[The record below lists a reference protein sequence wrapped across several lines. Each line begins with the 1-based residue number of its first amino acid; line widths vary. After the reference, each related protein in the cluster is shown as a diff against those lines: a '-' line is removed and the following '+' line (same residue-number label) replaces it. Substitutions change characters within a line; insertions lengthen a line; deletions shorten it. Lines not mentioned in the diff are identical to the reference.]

1 MIHHDIVIAYIR
13 PYSAFEGATTP
24 AVFILLGYNLRV
36 MIYNFGPSYVS
47 YVKCREKRKTK
58 KKKTYFGKCRTL
70 NYFRGFLLF
79 GHQTFGGQTI
89 KLRDIF
95 ENGPSLL
102 SRGKEEE
109 FFFLATPL
117 NDVWYII
124 IYIYM

>member
-1 MIHHDIVIAYIR
+1 MYHMSNA
-13 PYSAFEGATTP
+13 E
-24 AVFILLGYNLRV
+24 
-36 MIYNFGPSYVS
+36 
-47 YVKCREKRKTK
+47 KKEKRKK
-58 KKKTYFGKCRTL
+58 KNYFGKCRTL

-109 FFFLATPL
+109 FFFFGDATERRL
-117 NDVWYII
+117 VYYN
-124 IYIYM
+124 IYIYVVDPCQSLLLCYRPST